1 MKEKILS
8 GNCLVANKY
17 ANEPILKQTS
27 IMSDRKQ
34 YNPLVNEWSSPWA
47 LEARFYEADHFNKI
61 NWFNFDIVD
70 YTLWEQI
77 Y

>member
-8 GNCLVANKY
+8 GNCWVANKY

-34 YNPLVNEWSSPWA
+34 YNPLVNEWSSP
-47 LEARFYEADHFNKI
+47 
-61 NWFNFDIVD
+61 
-70 YTLWEQI
+70 
-77 Y
+77 